1 MTDAVKGD
9 NTIHEVAEAHGK
21 SGTKPSCGEVNGE
34 VACARKGDKVLLQ
47 VVIKAWTRRPG

>member
-1 MTDAVKGD
+1 MTDAVMGD

-34 VACARKGDKVLLQ
+34 VACARKCDKVLLQ